1 MPRTYDDDDDR
12 PRKRPRPRDDDD
24 DGDRPRARRRP
35 RDDERGDYDDR
46 PRKKRR
52 SKLRAPQTNVVGVIS
67 LVIGILAVLFSF
79 IPCIG
84 LYAFIPG
91 GVGLILGAIGL
102 VMSYSSDGRYK
113 RGMPIAG
120 LSVNA
125 VAILFGL
132 SWIFVINHWT
142 KKFDKEIKQ
151 IQAEAEKEEAARKKE
166 QASAAKEVKAAA
178 AGGAIQVTPAQFFKA
193 YESNEEQADQW
204 YKNKVIELTGFV
216 HEVSFVGET
225 YTVLLRAGGPDEHVD
240 CQFAKNPDVRARL
253 AQLQPGQQVTIRG
266 KSLGG
271 GASLEACVLVE

>member
-24 DGDRPRARRRP
+24 DDDRPRARRRP
-35 RDDERGDYDDR
+35 RDDEDDYDDR
-46 PRKKRR
+46 PKKKRR
-52 SKLRAPQTNVVGVIS
+52 SKLRAPETNVVGVIS

-79 IPCIG
+79 IPCLG

-91 GVGLILGAIGL
+91 GVGLILGVIGL
-102 VMSYSSDGRYK
+102 VMSYSSEGRYK

-120 LSVNA
+120 VSVNV

-132 SWIFVINHWT
+132 SWIFVINHW
-142 KKFDKEIKQ
+142 KKELNKFDKDFQAEMAK
-151 IQAEAEKEEAARKKE
+151 AEAERKKE
-166 QASAAKEVKAAA
+166 QASAAREVKAAE

-193 YESNEEQADQW
+193 YENNEEQADQW